1 MQSADIA
8 MYQAKMS
15 GRNAIRFYDPHM
27 QAAIAARASLEK
39 DLRVALDQQQF
50 MLHYQAQVAHTGKV
64 VGAEVLIRWQHPVR
78 GLVSPLDFIPLAEE
92 TGQIVP
98 LEGEGWTELPPLHS
112 VLPAAPG
119 VAHTKVQVQ
128 LQACLTE
135 VGTLEVRCERVQE
148 PGQSPDQPA
157 THWVLPFA
165 VRGASGAAAGLEEAP
180 ENVAASALPLSLGAE
195 FLS

>member
-1 MQSADIA
+1 MPSASSGSA
-8 MYQAKMS
+8 QA
-15 GRNAIRFYDPHM
+15 
-27 QAAIAARASLEK
+27 
-39 DLRVALDQQQF
+39 
-50 MLHYQAQVAHTGKV
+50 
-64 VGAEVLIRWQHPVR
+64 
-78 GLVSPLDFIPLAEE
+78 
-92 TGQIVP
+92 GQIVP

-165 VRGASGAAAGLEEAP
+165 VRGASGAAAGLEDAP
-180 ENVAASALPLSLGAE
+180 ENVAASALPERLRAEKDSQKLAQAQAQIERIFGTQAQAITPKDVRQLRATLEKILGPQESWGVALLRANYD
-195 FLS
+195 FASGTWRAQP